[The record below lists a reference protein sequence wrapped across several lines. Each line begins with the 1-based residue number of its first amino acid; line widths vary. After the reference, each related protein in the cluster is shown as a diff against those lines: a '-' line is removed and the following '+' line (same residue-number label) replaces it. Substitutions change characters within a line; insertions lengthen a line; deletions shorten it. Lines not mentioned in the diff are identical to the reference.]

1 MNEIECPAWA
11 KPYVVTPVNV
21 VLNECV
27 VVLVSTD
34 KRRLTAE
41 VHRTI
46 DDAIQATADDIF
58 DDNPDTVA
66 LVVSATGKTW
76 LLDLKPSAMELVAD
90 WEENARAER
99 QEYL

>member
-1 MNEIECPAWA
+1 MTDIECPAWA

-27 VVLVSTD
+27 IVLVPTG
-34 KRRLTAE
+34 KHRLIAE
-41 VHRTI
+41 VYKTI
-46 DDAIQATADDIF
+46 DSAIDAVADDIA
-58 DDNPDTVA
+58 DGNPDTVA
-66 LVVSATGKTW
+66 IVVSNTGKTW
-76 LLDLKPSAMELVAD
+76 LLDLELAARETIAD